1 MIWREIGMSTAK
13 DLHTNAA
20 CSASCLR
27 SSSRCEIFSR
37 RSGKV
42 DCPTGYTSSTGT
54 GWAIQKGQL
63 ATGHPLAGNWFLEV
77 TRMSCS
83 YLHLQDKTV
92 DRSVH
97 HAGRSLRICKCVC
110 QEAGRRGW
118 RCVRVLSCNLGGCTR
133 LICISIQRRPSKWHK
148 CPAAWTNVQ
157 LFVGIPTAWMTTHM
171 FGILAADQYLIPEPT
186 YVNGLQALWPA
197 MRVISEAIPTGCQS
211 SHLNSSSGDCPEPV
225 RNRRPSSST
234 SWAIRSSKPGIF
246 DCSKFS
252 HARLIYARTLQK
264 DTAMRLRCDCD
275 CCCYSYCFC
284 GVSSQRTTGLTGPA
298 GSESEAVSSVTT
310 IHCENFH

>member
-1 MIWREIGMSTAK
+1 MWDFLTALRKSGLSNRLHKFNGHWLGHPKRSTG
-13 DLHTNAA
+13 DGP
-20 CSASCLR
+20 S
-27 SSSRCEIFSR
+27 FSR
-37 RSGKV
+37 KLVPRSDPNV
-42 DCPTGYTSSTGT
+42 LQLLTLTG
-54 GWAIQKGQL
+54 
-63 ATGHPLAGNWFLEV
+63 
-77 TRMSCS
+77 
-83 YLHLQDKTV
+83 QDSKSV
-92 DRSVH
+92 GRSVH